1 MRILIIGGVGGMGQG
16 VARDLIKQERITQV
30 ILADLYPDP
39 ERVSK
44 KLKESEK
51 TSLIK
56 MDVMDHSAMVKAFKE
71 VDVVINTAGPFYKTA
86 VPVAKAAVEAKVN
99 YIDIC
104 DDYEGTEILFN
115 SDIDKMAKEAGIT
128 VLTGMGSDPGT
139 NNVLV
144 KWYADRLDK
153 VDDIYLYWVVSI
165 AELAGAAWDHS
176 LHMTLGKIPQFING
190 ELVTVEGGTD
200 VVAEQFLPP
209 LGTCHVRYVGHPQP
223 LTLPKYIK
231 GVKNVIIKGALI
243 PLWVDELIKEQK
255 DTGLLSSEP
264 IEVKGNKIV
273 PYEVALKLWQKI
285 PEGRDNGPQ
294 SSGLK
299 VIVKGEK
306 DGKKVTYTADMAG
319 RMAPGTG
326 LPAAIAAMMMADGHV
341 KVKGVV
347 APEGC
352 IDADI
357 FLGEFLKR
365 GARIHQ
371 THKIDSMFE
380 VNNKIIRGLDLS

>member
-1 MRILIIGGVGGMGQG
+1 MRAIIIGGVGGMGQG
-16 VARDLIKQERITQV
+16 VARDLVKQEQVTDV

-39 ERVSK
+39 ERLSK
-44 KLKESEK
+44 KLRHNEK
-51 TSLIK
+51 TTLVK
-56 MDVMDHSAMVKAFKE
+56 MDVNDPAAMVDAFKKT
-71 VDVVINTAGPFYKTA
+71 DVVIHTAGPFYKTA
-86 VPVAKAAVEAKVN
+86 VPVAKAAVEAGVN

-104 DDYEGTEILFN
+104 DDYEGTEVLFE
-115 SDIDKMAKEAGIT
+115 SEIDQLAKDAGIT

-144 KWYADRLDK
+144 KWYADRLDR

-176 LHMTLGKIPQFING
+176 LHMTLGEIPQYING
-190 ELVTVEGGTD
+190 ELVQVEGGTD
-200 VVAEQFLPP
+200 LVAEDFLEP

-223 LTLPKYIK
+223 LTIPKYIK

-243 PLWVDELIKEQK
+243 PTWVDELIKEQK
-255 DTGLLSSEP
+255 DTGFLSTAP
-264 IEVKGNKIV
+264 VDVKGTQIA
-273 PYEVALKLWQKI
+273 PYDLALKLWETI
-285 PEGRDNGPQ
+285 PQGRENGPQ

-299 VIVKGEK
+299 VIVKGER
-306 DGKKVTYTADMAG
+306 DGKGVVYTADMVG

-326 LPAAIAAMMMADGHV
+326 LPASIASLMMDAGDV
-341 KVKGVV
+341 TVKGVV

-352 IDADI
+352 IDPDK
-357 FLGEFLKR
+357 FLTAFLKR

-371 THKIDSMFE
+371 TETISSLFE
-380 VNNKIIRGLDLS
+380 PES

>member
-1 MRILIIGGVGGMGQG
+1 MRALIIGGVGGMGQG
-16 VARDLIKQERITQV
+16 VAKYLVWDDKVTQV

-39 ERVSK
+39 ERLTP
-44 KLKESEK
+44 KLREHKK

-56 MDVMDHSAMVKAFKE
+56 MDVNDHDVMVAAFKD
-71 VDVVINTAGPFYKTA
+71 VDIVINTAGPFYKTA

-104 DDYEGTEILFN
+104 DDYEGTQILFN
-115 SDIDKMAKEAGIT
+115 SDIDKLAKDAGIT

-139 NNVLV
+139 NNILV
-144 KWYADRLDK
+144 KWYADKLDS
-153 VDDIYLYWVVSI
+153 VDEVYLYWVVSI

-176 LHMTLGKIPQFING
+176 LHMTLGQVPQYIDG
-190 ELVTVEGGTD
+190 KLVQVEGGTEA
-200 VVAEQFLPP
+200 VAEQFLEP
-209 LGTCHVRYVGHPQP
+209 LGECHVRYVGHPQP

-243 PLWVDELIKEQK
+243 PHWVDEMIAEQK
-255 DTGLLSSEP
+255 AAGFLGTDP
-264 IEVKGNKIV
+264 IDLKGTKV
-273 PYEVALKLWQKI
+273 TPYDLTLKMWETI

-306 DGKKVTYTADMAG
+306 DGQKITYTADMAG

-326 LPAAIAAMMMADGHV
+326 LPAAMAALMFADGAV
-341 KVKGVV
+341 TQKGVV

-352 IDADI
+352 IDPEI
-357 FLGEFLKR
+357 FIKAFIGK
-365 GARIHQ
+365 GAKIHQ
-371 THKIDSMFE
+371 SKKVESIIDL
-380 VNNKIIRGLDLS
+380 K

>member
-1 MRILIIGGVGGMGQG
+1 MRALIIGGVGGMGQG
-16 VARDLIKQERITQV
+16 VARDLIKQKQVESV
-30 ILADLYPDP
+30 ILADLFPDP
-39 ERVSK
+39 QRLST
-44 KLKESEK
+44 KLRENGK
-51 TSLIK
+51 TELVK
-56 MDVMDHSAMVKAFKE
+56 MDVNDHEAMVNAFKE
-71 VDVVINTAGPFYKTA
+71 VNVVINTAGPFYKTA

-115 SDIDKMAKEAGIT
+115 SEIDNLAKEAGIT

-144 KWYADRLDK
+144 KWYADRLDE

-176 LHMTLGKIPQFING
+176 LHMTLGKIPQYING
-190 ELVTVEGGTD
+190 ELVYVEGGTE
-200 VVAEQFLPP
+200 VVAEQFLEP
-209 LGTCHVRYVGHPQP
+209 LGTCNVRYVGHPQP

-255 DTGLLSSEP
+255 DTGFLGTEP
-264 IEVKGNKIV
+264 VDIKGV
-273 PYEVALKLWQKI
+273 PVTPYDLALKLWETI

-299 VIVKGEK
+299 VIVKGK
-306 DGKKVTYTADMAG
+306 RNGNQVTYTADMVG

-326 LPAAIAAMMMADGHV
+326 LPASIASLMMDAGDV
-341 KVKGVV
+341 TETGVV

-352 IDADI
+352 IDPDK
-357 FLGEFLKR
+357 FLSAFISR

-371 THKIDSMFE
+371 TEKIASMFMTD
-380 VNNKIIRGLDLS
+380 K

>member
-1 MRILIIGGVGGMGQG
+1 
-16 VARDLIKQERITQV
+16 
-30 ILADLYPDP
+30 
-39 ERVSK
+39 
-44 KLKESEK
+44 
-51 TSLIK
+51 
-56 MDVMDHSAMVKAFKE
+56 
-71 VDVVINTAGPFYKTA
+71 
-86 VPVAKAAVEAKVN
+86 VAKAAVAAKVN

-115 SDIDKMAKEAGIT
+115 SEIDKLARDAGIT

-139 NNVLV
+139 NNILV
-144 KWYADRLDK
+144 KWYADRLDE

-176 LHMTLGKIPQFING
+176 LHMTLGKIPQYING
-190 ELVTVEGGTD
+190 ELVYVEGGTD
-200 VVAEQFLPP
+200 VVAEQFLEP

-255 DTGLLSSEP
+255 DTGFLGTEP
-264 IEVKGNKIV
+264 IDIKGV
-273 PYEVALKLWQKI
+273 QVTPYDLALKLWETI

-299 VIVKGEK
+299 VIVN
-306 DGKKVTYTADMAG
+306 GKRNGNKVTYTADMVG

-326 LPAAIAAMMMADGHV
+326 LPASIASLMMDAGDV
-341 KVKGVV
+341 TETGVV

-352 IDADI
+352 IDPDK
-357 FLGEFLKR
+357 FLSAFISR

-371 THKIDSMFE
+371 TEKIASMF
-380 VNNKIIRGLDLS
+380 KTDK

>member
-1 MRILIIGGVGGMGQG
+1 MRAIVLGGAGGMGQG
-16 VARDLIKQERITQV
+16 VARDLIKQGSVTAVV
-30 ILADLYPDP
+30 IGDLYPDP
-39 ERVSK
+39 ERLAP
-44 KLKESEK
+44 KLRDSEK
-51 TSLIK
+51 VTLVK
-56 MDVMDHSAMVKAFKE
+56 MDVNDHQGMVNAFKE
-71 VDVVINTAGPFYKTA
+71 TDVIINCAGPFYKTA
-86 VPVAKAAVEAKVN
+86 VPVARAAVEARVN

-115 SDIDKMAKEAGIT
+115 SEIDEMAKKAGIT

-144 KWYADRLDK
+144 KWYADRLDR
-153 VDDIYLYWVVSI
+153 VDEIYLYWVVSI

-176 LHMTLGKIPQFING
+176 LHMTLGKIPQYIDG
-190 ELVTVEGGTD
+190 KLVQVEGGTGET
-200 VVAEQFLPP
+200 AEQFLEP

-223 LTLPKYIK
+223 LTLPKYIN

-255 DTGLLSSEP
+255 DSGFLGTEP
-264 IEVKGNKIV
+264 IDVKGTQV
-273 PYEVALKLWQKI
+273 TPYDLALKMWETI
-285 PEGRDNGPQ
+285 PRDRDNGPQ

-299 VIVKGEK
+299 VIVKGK
-306 DGKKVTYTADMAG
+306 RDGRKVVYTADMVG

-326 LPAAIAAMMMADGHV
+326 LPASIASLMMDAGDV
-341 KVKGVV
+341 TVKGVV

-352 IDADI
+352 IDPDKFLSI
-357 FLGEFLKR
+357 FLSR

-371 THKIDSMFE
+371 TETISSMFE
-380 VNNKIIRGLDLS
+380 PEK

>member
-1 MRILIIGGVGGMGQG
+1 MRALIIGGVGGMGQG
-16 VARDLIKQERITQV
+16 VARDLIKQEQVTAV
-30 ILADLYPDP
+30 ILADLFPDP
-39 ERVSK
+39 QRLST
-44 KLKESEK
+44 KLRENEK
-51 TSLIK
+51 TELVK
-56 MDVMDHSAMVKAFKE
+56 MDVNDHKSMVKAFKE
-71 VDVVINTAGPFYKTA
+71 VNVVINTAGPFYKTA
-86 VPVAKAAVEAKVN
+86 VPVAEAAVEAKVN

-115 SDIDKMAKEAGIT
+115 SEIDNLARKAGIT

-144 KWYADRLDK
+144 KWYADRLDE

-176 LHMTLGKIPQFING
+176 LHMTLGKIPQYING
-190 ELVTVEGGTD
+190 ELVYVEGGTE
-200 VVAEQFLPP
+200 VVAEQFLDP

-255 DTGLLSSEP
+255 DTGFLGTEP
-264 IEVKGNKIV
+264 IDIKGV
-273 PYEVALKLWQKI
+273 QVTPYDLALKLWETI

-299 VIVKGEK
+299 VIVN
-306 DGKKVTYTADMAG
+306 GKRNGNRVTYTADMVG

-326 LPAAIAAMMMADGHV
+326 LPASIASLMMDAGDV
-341 KVKGVV
+341 TETGVV

-352 IDADI
+352 IDPDK
-357 FLGEFLKR
+357 FLSAFIKR

-371 THKIDSMFE
+371 TEKITSMFKTDE
-380 VNNKIIRGLDLS
+380 

>member
-1 MRILIIGGVGGMGQG
+1 MRALIIGGVGGMGQG
-16 VARDLIKQERITQV
+16 VAKYLVWDDRVTDV

-39 ERVSK
+39 DRLTPKLRENK
-44 KLKESEK
+44 KATLV
-51 TSLIK
+51 K
-56 MDVMDHSAMVKAFKE
+56 MDVNDHDGMVAAFKA

-104 DDYEGTEILFN
+104 DDYEGTEVLFN
-115 SDIDKMAKEAGIT
+115 SEIDQLAKDAGIT

-139 NNVLV
+139 NNILV
-144 KWYADRLDK
+144 KWYADKLDT
-153 VDDIYLYWVVSI
+153 VDEVYLYWVVSI

-176 LHMTLGKIPQFING
+176 LHMTLGQVPQYIDG
-190 ELVTVEGGTD
+190 RLVQVEGGTEM
-200 VVAEQFLPP
+200 VSEQFLDP
-209 LGTCHVRYVGHPQP
+209 LGECRVRYVGHPQP

-243 PLWVDELIKEQK
+243 PHWVDEMIAEQK
-255 DTGLLSSEP
+255 ATGFLNTDP
-264 IEVKGNKIV
+264 IDLKGTQV
-273 PYEVALKLWQKI
+273 TPYDLALKLWETI

-299 VIVKGEK
+299 VIVKGKK
-306 DGKKVTYTADMAG
+306 DGNKVTYTADMAG

-326 LPAAIAAMMMADGHV
+326 LPAAMAALMMADRDV
-341 KVKGVV
+341 TEKGVV

-352 IDADI
+352 INPEI
-357 FLGEFLKR
+357 FIKAFIGK
-365 GARIHQ
+365 GAKIHQ
-371 THKIDSMFE
+371 SEKIESIMDI
-380 VNNKIIRGLDLS
+380 K

>member
-1 MRILIIGGVGGMGQG
+1 MRAVIIGGVGGMGQG
-16 VARDLIKQERITQV
+16 VARDLIKQEQVTHV

-39 ERVSK
+39 ERLSK
-44 KLKESEK
+44 KLRGNKK
-51 TSLIK
+51 TTLIK
-56 MDVMDHSAMVKAFKE
+56 MDINDHDVMVTAFKE
-71 VDVVINTAGPFYKTA
+71 VDVVINCAGPFYKTA

-104 DDYEGTEILFN
+104 DDYEGTQILFN
-115 SDIDKMAKEAGIT
+115 SDIDKMAKEADIT

-139 NNVLV
+139 NNILV
-144 KWYADRLDK
+144 KWYADKLDS

-176 LHMTLGKIPQFING
+176 LHMTLGKIPQYIDG
-190 ELVTVEGGTD
+190 KLVHVEGGTEAT
-200 VVAEQFLPP
+200 AEQFLDP

-223 LTLPKYIK
+223 LTLPRYIK

-243 PLWVDELIKEQK
+243 PLWVDELIQEQK
-255 DTGLLSSEP
+255 NTGLLSTEP
-264 IEVKGNKIV
+264 MDIKGTKV
-273 PYEVALKLWQKI
+273 TPYDLALKLWETI

-299 VIVKGEK
+299 VIVKGKK
-306 DGKKVTYTADMAG
+306 DGKKITYTADMVG

-326 LPAAIAAMMMADGHV
+326 LPASIASLMMDAGDV
-341 KVKGVV
+341 TVKGVV

-352 IDADI
+352 IDPAKFI
-357 FLGEFLKR
+357 GTFLKR

-371 THKIDSMFE
+371 TQKISSMFE
-380 VNNKIIRGLDLS
+380 V

>member
-1 MRILIIGGVGGMGQG
+1 MRAIIIGGVGGMGQG
-16 VARDLIKQERITQV
+16 VAKYLVWDKKVTQV
-30 ILADLYPDP
+30 ILADLYPDKDRLTP
-39 ERVSK
+39 
-44 KLKESEK
+44 KLQKSEK
-51 TSLIK
+51 ITLVK
-56 MDVMDHSAMVKAFKE
+56 MDVNDHETMVSAFKD
-71 VDVVINTAGPFYKTA
+71 VDIVINTAGPFYKTA
-86 VPVAKAAVEAKVN
+86 VPVAKAAVAAKVN

-115 SDIDKMAKEAGIT
+115 SEIDKLAKEAGIT

-144 KWYADRLDK
+144 KWYADKLDT
-153 VDDIYLYWVVSI
+153 VDEIYLYWVVSI

-176 LHMTLGKIPQFING
+176 LHMTLGKVPQYIDG
-190 ELVTVEGGTD
+190 KLVEVEGGTD
-200 VVAEQFLPP
+200 MVSEQFLDP
-209 LGTCHVRYVGHPQP
+209 LGECRVRYVGHPQP

-243 PLWVDELIKEQK
+243 PHWVDEMIAEQK
-255 DTGLLSSEP
+255 ATGFLGTDP
-264 IEVKGNKIV
+264 VDIKGEKV
-273 PYEVALKLWQKI
+273 TPYDLALKLWETI

-306 DGKKVTYTADMAG
+306 DGKQVTYTADMAG

-326 LPAAIAAMMMADGHV
+326 LPAAMAALMFADGDV
-341 KVKGVV
+341 KEKGVV

-352 IDADI
+352 IDPEI
-357 FLGEFLKR
+357 FIKAFIGK
-365 GARIHQ
+365 GAKIHE
-371 THKIDSMFE
+371 SMTVE
-380 VNNKIIRGLDLS
+380 SIMDM

>member
-1 MRILIIGGVGGMGQG
+1 MRGLIIGGVGGMGKG
-16 VARDLIKQERITQV
+16 VARDLVKQEQVTHV

-39 ERVSK
+39 ERLSK
-44 KLKESEK
+44 KLRENEK
-51 TSLIK
+51 VTLIK
-56 MDVMDHSAMVKAFKE
+56 MDVNDHAAMVNAFKE
-71 VDVVINTAGPFYKTA
+71 VTVVINTAGPFYKTA

-115 SDIDKMAKEAGIT
+115 SEIDTLAKKAGIT

-139 NNVLV
+139 NNILV
-144 KWYADRLDK
+144 KWYADRLDR

-176 LHMTLGKIPQFING
+176 LHMTLGKIPQYIGG
-190 ELVTVEGGTD
+190 ELVYVEGGTEET
-200 VVAEQFLPP
+200 AEQFLEP
-209 LGTCHVRYVGHPQP
+209 LGACHVRYVGHPQP

-255 DTGLLSSEP
+255 NTGFLGTAP
-264 IEVKGNKIV
+264 IDVKGNKV
-273 PYEVALKLWQKI
+273 TPYDLALKMWETI

-299 VIVKGEK
+299 VIVKGER
-306 DGKKVTYTADMAG
+306 DGKKVVYTADMVG

-326 LPAAIAAMMMADGHV
+326 LPASIASLMMDAGDV
-341 KVKGVV
+341 TVKGVV

-352 IDADI
+352 IDPDK
-357 FLGEFLKR
+357 FLAAFLKR

-371 THKIDSMFE
+371 TETISSMFDPG
-380 VNNKIIRGLDLS
+380 K

>member
-1 MRILIIGGVGGMGQG
+1 MRGLIIGGVGGMGQG
-16 VARDLIKQERITQV
+16 VARDLVKQEQVTNV

-39 ERVSK
+39 ERLSK
-44 KLKESEK
+44 KLRENEK
-51 TSLIK
+51 VTLIK
-56 MDVMDHSAMVKAFKE
+56 MDVNDHAAMVNAFKE
-71 VDVVINTAGPFYKTA
+71 VTVVINTAGPFYKTA

-115 SDIDKMAKEAGIT
+115 SEIDTLAKKAGIT

-139 NNVLV
+139 NNILV
-144 KWYADRLDK
+144 KWYADRLDR

-176 LHMTLGKIPQFING
+176 LHMTLGKIPQYIGG
-190 ELVTVEGGTD
+190 ELVYVEGGTEETP
-200 VVAEQFLPP
+200 EQFLEP

-255 DTGLLSSEP
+255 NTGFLGTAP
-264 IEVKGNKIV
+264 IDVKGNKV
-273 PYEVALKLWQKI
+273 TPYDLALKMWETI

-299 VIVKGEK
+299 VIVKGER
-306 DGKKVTYTADMAG
+306 DGKKVVYTADMVG

-326 LPAAIAAMMMADGHV
+326 LPASIASLMMDAGDV
-341 KVKGVV
+341 TVKGVV

-352 IDADI
+352 IDPDT
-357 FLGEFLKR
+357 FLAAFLKR

-371 THKIDSMFE
+371 TETISSMFDPG
-380 VNNKIIRGLDLS
+380 K